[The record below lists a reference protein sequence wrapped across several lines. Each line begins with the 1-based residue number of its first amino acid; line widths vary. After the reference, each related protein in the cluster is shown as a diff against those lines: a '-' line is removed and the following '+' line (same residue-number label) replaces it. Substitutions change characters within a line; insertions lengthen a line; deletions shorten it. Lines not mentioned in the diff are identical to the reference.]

1 MSPSPLAFPFW
12 ITCTPNPTPA
22 PGWVLVCYDFTR
34 GATSPVTLLLHFDG
48 KNPAIAEMELDF
60 SAEEPCHRVY
70 VPGNCTGI
78 AISDLSEQS
87 SACAVAVTP

>member
-1 MSPSPLAFPFW
+1 MNHSPLAFPFW

-34 GATSPVTLLLHFDG
+34 GATSPVTLLLHFDTKPTAG
-48 KNPAIAEMELDF
+48 ELEIEC
-60 SAEEPCHRVY
+60 SAEEPCQRVY
-70 VPGNCTGI
+70 VPPGCTGI

-87 SACAVAVTP
+87 SACAVSVTP